1 MGRRGGS
8 TEKICVVLYRNLIYG
23 DARISSMKKSDICI
37 IIIVLLLVSGY
48 SGCIKNNVDLTTK
61 FIGSWSNS
69 MISSGNEVWTFFVN
83 GTMKNVQMQVED
95 GVEMTS
101 ISWFS
106 YNVSNELLCLS
117 SKDVSPD
124 SYEYYSECFGYSFSN
139 NDSSLTLTFEG
150 TAFMEFI
157 RI

>member
-1 MGRRGGS
+1 MGSHGGS

-37 IIIVLLLVSGY
+37 IIIVLFLISGY

-69 MISSGNEVWTFFVN
+69 DNSSGHEVWTFFVN
-83 GTMKNVQMQVED
+83 GTMKNVQIQVED
-95 GVEMTS
+95 GEEMTS

-106 YNVSNELLCLS
+106 YNISNSSLCLF
-117 SKDVSPD
+117 SKDISSD
-124 SYEYYSECFGYSFSN
+124 SYEYYSECFGYSFSS
-139 NDSSLTLTFEG
+139 NDSIFTLTFEG